1 MIYNTVMN
9 NRSAPSLARRERERA
24 ETRGKILDA
33 ARRMFVQKGYEG
45 TTMRAIVGKIGYT
58 PTAIYHHFKD
68 KDALVAEL
76 AGLDFRALAQALQQT
91 GPVGDPLER
100 LEKVGAAYVE
110 FGLTHPMQYQFLF
123 MTRRPKGGAPG
134 GMSRD
139 PGEDA
144 YGFLR
149 QTCAAV
155 IATRRLRPELNDPD
169 DLAQMCWGSL
179 HGLVALQVAKGDDPR
194 TPGRDVRQTA
204 RQIEAVMFRV
214 LFGETNRELF
224 LLNL

>member
-1 MIYNTVMN
+1 MIT
-9 NRSAPSLARRERERA
+9 RSAPSLARRERERA
-24 ETRGKILDA
+24 ETRGKILEA

-45 TTMRAIVGKIGYT
+45 TTMRAIAARIGYT

-91 GPVGDPLER
+91 GTVGDPLER
-100 LEKVGAAYVE
+100 LEKIGAAYVE
-110 FGLTHPMQYQFLF
+110 FALAHPMQYQFLF
-123 MTRRPKGGAPG
+123 MTRRPKGSAAG
-134 GMSRD
+134 GMQRD

-155 IATRRLRPELNDPD
+155 IATGRLRPEFGDPD
-169 DLAQMCWGSL
+169 ELAQMCWGSL
-179 HGLVALQVAKGDDPR
+179 HGLVALQIAKGNDPSFQW
-194 TPGRDVRQTA
+194 RDVRQTA
-204 RQIEAVMFRV
+204 AKIRALTTRGI
-214 LFGETNRELF
+214 LREPGP
-224 LLNL
+224 

>member
-1 MIYNTVMN
+1 MIYNTVMAT
-9 NRSAPSLARRERERA
+9 RSAPSLARRERERA

-45 TTMRAIVGKIGYT
+45 TTMRAIAAKIGYT

-76 AGLDFRALAQALQQT
+76 AGLDFRALAHALQET
-91 GPVGDPLER
+91 GTVGDPLER
-100 LEKVGAAYVE
+100 LEKIGAAYVE

-123 MTRRPKGGAPG
+123 MTRRPKEGTSG

-155 IATRRLRPELNDPD
+155 IATGRLRPELSDPD
-169 DLAQMCWGSL
+169 ELAQMCWGSL
-179 HGLVALQVAKGDDPR
+179 HGLVALQVAKGDDPSI
-194 TPGRDVRQTA
+194 PWRDVRQTA
-204 RQIEAVMFRV
+204 AKIRAMTMRGI
-214 LFGETNRELF
+214 LREPGP
-224 LLNL
+224 

>member
-1 MIYNTVMN
+1 MDI
-9 NRSAPSLARRERERA
+9 RSIPSSARRERERA
-24 ETRGKILDA
+24 ETRGKILES

-45 TTMRAIVGKIGYT
+45 TTMRAIAATIGYT

-91 GPVGDPLER
+91 GTVGDPVER
-100 LEKVGAAYVE
+100 LEKIGAAYVE
-110 FGLTHPMQYQFLF
+110 FGLSHPMQYQFLF
-123 MTRRPKGGAPG
+123 MTRRPKSGAQEAVP
-134 GMSRD
+134 RD

-155 IATRRLRPELNDPD
+155 IATGRLRPEFSDPD
-169 DLAQMCWGSL
+169 ELAQMCWGSL
-179 HGLVALQVAKGDDPR
+179 HGLVALTVAKGDDPWI
-194 TPGRDVRQTA
+194 PWRDVRQTA
-204 RQIEAVMFRV
+204 AKARGTTLRGI
-214 LFGETNRELF
+214 LREPGP
-224 LLNL
+224 

>member
-9 NRSAPSLARRERERA
+9 TRSAPSLARRERERA

-33 ARRMFVQKGYEG
+33 ARRMFVLKGYEG
-45 TTMRAIVGKIGYT
+45 TTMRAIAAKIGYT

-91 GPVGDPLER
+91 GTVGDPLER

-123 MTRRPKGGAPG
+123 MTRRPKGSGSG
-134 GMSRD
+134 GTTRD
-139 PGEDA
+139 AGEDA

-155 IATRRLRPELNDPD
+155 IATGRLRPELNDPD
-169 DLAQMCWGSL
+169 ELAQMCWGSL
-179 HGLVALQVAKGDDPR
+179 HGLVALQVAKGDDPSI
-194 TPGRDVRQTA
+194 PWRDVRQTA
-204 RQIEAVMFRV
+204 TKIRAMMLRGF
-214 LFGETNRELF
+214 LREPDR
-224 LLNL
+224 

>member
-1 MIYNTVMN
+1 MDI
-9 NRSAPSLARRERERA
+9 RSIPSSARRERERA
-24 ETRGKILDA
+24 ETRGKILES

-45 TTMRAIVGKIGYT
+45 TTMRAIAATIGYT

-91 GPVGDPLER
+91 GTVGDPVER
-100 LEKVGAAYVE
+100 LERIGAAYVE
-110 FGLTHPMQYQFLF
+110 FGLSHPMQYQFLF
-123 MTRRPKGGAPG
+123 MTRRPKSGAQEAMP
-134 GMSRD
+134 RD

-155 IATRRLRPELNDPD
+155 IATGRLRPEFSDPD
-169 DLAQMCWGSL
+169 ELAQMCWGSL
-179 HGLVALQVAKGDDPR
+179 HGLVALTVAKGDDPWI
-194 TPGRDVRQTA
+194 PWRDVRQTA
-204 RQIEAVMFRV
+204 AKARRTTLRGI
-214 LFGETNRELF
+214 LREPGP
-224 LLNL
+224 

>member
-1 MIYNTVMN
+1 MN
-9 NRSAPSLARRERERA
+9 SRSIQSLARRERERA
-24 ETRGKILDA
+24 DTRRKILEA

-45 TTMRAIVGKIGYT
+45 TTMRAIAAKIGYT

-91 GPVGDPLER
+91 GTVGDALER
-100 LEKVGAAYVE
+100 LEKIGAAYVE

-123 MTRRPKGGAPG
+123 MTRRPKEGASG

-155 IATRRLRPELNDPD
+155 MATGRLRPELSDPD
-169 DLAQMCWGSL
+169 ELAQMCWGSL
-179 HGLVALQVAKGDDPR
+179 HGLVALQVAKGDDPSI
-194 TPGRDVRQTA
+194 PWRDVRQTA
-204 RQIEAVMFRV
+204 AKIRAIMLRGF
-214 LFGETNRELF
+214 LREPDR
-224 LLNL
+224 

>member
-1 MIYNTVMN
+1 MNT
-9 NRSAPSLARRERERA
+9 RSIPSLARRERERA
-24 ETRGKILDA
+24 ETRGKILEA

-45 TTMRAIVGKIGYT
+45 TTMRAIAAKIGYT

-91 GPVGDPLER
+91 GSVADPLDR
-100 LEKVGAAYVE
+100 LEKIGAAYVE

-123 MTRRPKGGAPG
+123 MTRRPKGSSG
-134 GMSRD
+134 GMLRD

-155 IATRRLRPELNDPD
+155 IATGRLRPEFRDPD
-169 DLAQMCWGSL
+169 ELAQMCWGSL
-179 HGLVALQVAKGDDPR
+179 HGLVALQITKGDDP
-194 TPGRDVRQTA
+194 TFQWRDVRQTA
-204 RQIEAVMFRV
+204 AKSRQVTIRAI
-214 LFGETNRELF
+214 LREPEP
-224 LLNL
+224 